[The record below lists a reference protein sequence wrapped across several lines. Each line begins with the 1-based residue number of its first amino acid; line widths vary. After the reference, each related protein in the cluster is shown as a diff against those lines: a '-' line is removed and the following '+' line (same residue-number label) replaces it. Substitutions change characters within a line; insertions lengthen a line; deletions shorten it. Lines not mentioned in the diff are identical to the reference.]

1 MVLPPVQDVDEKG
14 DGVASAAEGRAY
26 DDVERDP
33 DSPRIPV
40 VETAHGA
47 DAQEEAVEG
56 DDGPDARDGQQD
68 LEGAGHQLPADG
80 RVNKRLAVHCV
91 ASSLMPVSAR
101 RLRII
106 TAARTEYSATGA
118 TKGRRQ

>member
-1 MVLPPVQDVDEKG
+1 RRRRTR
-14 DGVASAAEGRAY
+14 SRF
-26 DDVERDP
+26 
-33 DSPRIPV
+33 PRIPV

-47 DAQEEAVEG
+47 EAQEEAVQG

-68 LEGAGHQLPADG
+68 LERAGHQLPADG
-80 RVNKRLAVHCV
+80 RVNKRLAVHGV
-91 ASSLMPVSAR
+91 ASFSLMPVSAR